1 MYASKTTH
9 TVPPADH
16 RLEVVADEPALLAL
30 AERLAQEPLVALDT
44 ESNSLYAY
52 RERVC
57 LIQFSVPGADYLVDP
72 LSLRDLTPL
81 QPIFESETVEKVVH
95 AADYDLMVL
104 RRDFGFVTRHI
115 FDTMWAARVLGWPKV
130 GLGDI
135 LNSLF
140 GVSLNKRY
148 QRYNWGKRPL
158 DPKALRY
165 AWMDSHY
172 LLPLREIQLKE
183 LRETGRLE
191 EAREIFTYLAQTAS
205 ELQPDKVDHR
215 FWRIKGGQRLSL
227 EDQRRLYQLYL
238 WRERTAEALDRPP
251 MKVLSN
257 ALLVRLVRVRPRS
270 RQELFD
276 AGLSAGQVRRFGSQ
290 LLKLFR
296 DTRLPDLPAHT
307 PSVHHDDVTQMRFE
321 ALRSWR
327 REVAR
332 VRGVD
337 PDVILPNAVLWQLA
351 AHPPVDREA
360 LAQIPGI
367 GPWRLRAYGADLLQ
381 LVHQPAQGRRTA

>member
-1 MYASKTTH
+1 M
-9 TVPPADH
+9 
-16 RLEVVADEPALLAL
+16 
-30 AERLAQEPLVALDT
+30 
-44 ESNSLYAY
+44 
-52 RERVC
+52 
-57 LIQFSVPGADYLVDP
+57 
-72 LSLRDLTPL
+72 
-81 QPIFESETVEKVVH
+81 
-95 AADYDLMVL
+95 
-104 RRDFGFVTRHI
+104 
-115 FDTMWAARVLGWPKV
+115 
-130 GLGDI
+130 
-135 LNSLF
+135 
-140 GVSLNKRY
+140 
-148 QRYNWGKRPL
+148 
-158 DPKALRY
+158 
-165 AWMDSHY
+165 
-172 LLPLREIQLKE
+172 
-183 LRETGRLE
+183 
-191 EAREIFTYLAQTAS
+191 
-205 ELQPDKVDHR
+205 DHR

-307 PSVHHDDVTQMRFE
+307 PSVHYDDVTQMRFE